1 MSYTCHAKGT
11 NNRKKGRRILL
22 TPPLP
27 VRNVPRPDVVE
38 GLQDTD
44 PPYFLIKLML
54 EFLKFAITENELR
67 NHKQDQ

>member
-1 MSYTCHAKGT
+1 MQKAQIIEKG
-11 NNRKKGRRILL
+11 KKNTLNA
-22 TPPLP
+22 PPLP

-44 PPYFLIKLML
+44 PPYFLIKLIL
-54 EFLKFAITENELR
+54 EFLKFVINENELC